1 MSALKT
7 VFLLLVCVTI
17 ALGFHIDSRA
27 KRATTNSINT
37 SSDSVSKINITSLD
51 SISSLNAGN
60 AASAMQN
67 AANTIGSG
75 AKGVASR
82 VQNAFN
88 STYQEEK
95 DSVSDS
101 WNNVK
106 ELIHQNVET
115 GANLTKTAFDLGTIF
130 PKFGKNLI
138 IGN

>member
-27 KRATTNSINT
+27 KRATTNSTNT
-37 SSDSVSKINITSLD
+37 SSDSVSTTSSD
-51 SISSLNAGN
+51 SISSPLYAGN

-67 AANTIGSG
+67 AASTIGSG

-130 PKFGKNLI
+130 PNFGKNLI

>member
-1 MSALKT
+1 MSVLKT
-7 VFLLLVCVTI
+7 VFVLLLCAT
-17 ALGFHIDSRA
+17 ALGFHLDSRVKQA
-27 KRATTNSINT
+27 TTDSTISSTSDSTDTTNS
-37 SSDSVSKINITSLD
+37 D
-51 SISSLNAGN
+51 SISSSLNTGN

-67 AANTIGSG
+67 AAGTIRSG
-75 AKGVASR
+75 IKGAASR

-106 ELIHQNVET
+106 GLIHQNIET

>member
-7 VFLLLVCVTI
+7 VFLFLACA
-17 ALGFHIDSRA
+17 ALASGFHIASTA
-27 KRATTNSINT
+27 KRDTINSTNS
-37 SSDSVSKINITSLD
+37 D
-51 SISSLNAGN
+51 SISSPLNADGN
-60 AASAMQN
+60 AASAMNN
-67 AANTIGSG
+67 AASTIAGG
-75 AKGVASR
+75 AKGAASR

-95 DSVSDS
+95 NSVSDS

-106 ELIHQNVET
+106 ELMHQNIET
-115 GANLTKTAFDLGTIF
+115 GANITKTAFDLGTIF

>member
-7 VFLLLVCVTI
+7 VFVLLVCATF
-17 ALGFHIDSRA
+17 ALGFHLDSRV
-27 KRATTNSINT
+27 KRATSDSAISSTSDSADTTNS
-37 SSDSVSKINITSLD
+37 D
-51 SISSLNAGN
+51 SISSSLNTGN
-60 AASAMQN
+60 TASAMQN
-67 AANTIGSG
+67 AAGTIGSDIKG
-75 AKGVASR
+75 AASR

-106 ELIHQNVET
+106 GLIHQNIET